1 MLKQALIAL
10 IQEKDFGTL
19 RVQDITDRADLGR
32 ATFYLHYSDKEDL
45 LSAIVDQ
52 SYQEM
57 AERLENA
64 KGAENLIGLR
74 WGLEYAAENPELFS
88 VLMGHQRTA
97 NKIRSLIIDR
107 VMSELPIKIDNDNLA
122 RATAHILAGSIMGVF
137 NWWLHH
143 QNELTLDELLDL
155 FGKIISEGFT
165 NINNQ

>member
-1 MLKQALIAL
+1 MLKKALIAL

-52 SYQEM
+52 SYQEI

-88 VLMGHQRTA
+88 VLIGHQRTA

-107 VMSELPIKIDNDNLA
+107 IMLEFPHELDDDNLS

-137 NWWLHH
+137 NWWLNH
-143 QNELTLDELLDL
+143 QNELSLDELLDL
-155 FGKIISEGFT
+155 FSKIIPEGLL
-165 NINNQ
+165 NLKNQ